1 MKKIIFFNFFFTILI
16 IFTLEL
22 LANFLKISNLMGV
35 DSELIN
41 TNNENHITYKKNST
55 GLIFNNRIFT
65 DQYGFR
71 IPQPVISKSDFKYNK
86 NQSIILYGDS
96 VTFGNG
102 IDEEFTF
109 AGLLRKKFID
119 KNIYNISLPGY
130 QINNHINN
138 LFYLDELKNVNKIIY
153 FYTLNDIDPNI
164 NIKEKDIEKQQNK
177 NIFETLKKNTVL
189 KKINHFLRDHSY
201 LYLFIKGVASDPS
214 KRWFLQD
221 YKMYANLTYLENKF
235 LILRKRSAKDG
246 IDLKIF
252 ILPYEYQTRVDKCNK
267 NNLKPQTKVREV
279 LIKLNINF
287 EDLTEKFCDNKN
299 PKSLFYKFD
308 PMHLSKKGHQFVYNL
323 IKNEI

>member
-138 LFYLDELKNVNKIIY
+138 LFYLDE
-153 FYTLNDIDPNI
+153 
-164 NIKEKDIEKQQNK
+164 
-177 NIFETLKKNTVL
+177 
-189 KKINHFLRDHSY
+189 
-201 LYLFIKGVASDPS
+201 
-214 KRWFLQD
+214 
-221 YKMYANLTYLENKF
+221 
-235 LILRKRSAKDG
+235 
-246 IDLKIF
+246 
-252 ILPYEYQTRVDKCNK
+252 
-267 NNLKPQTKVREV
+267 
-279 LIKLNINF
+279 
-287 EDLTEKFCDNKN
+287 
-299 PKSLFYKFD
+299 
-308 PMHLSKKGHQFVYNL
+308 
-323 IKNEI
+323 